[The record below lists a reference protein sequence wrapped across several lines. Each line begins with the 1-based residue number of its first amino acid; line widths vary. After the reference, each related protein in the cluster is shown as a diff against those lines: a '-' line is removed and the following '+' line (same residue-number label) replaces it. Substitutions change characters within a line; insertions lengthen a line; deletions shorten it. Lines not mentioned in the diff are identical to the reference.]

1 MNKLWLALPLLL
13 VLLPSWAR
21 DSDGPGEIPEP
32 PALPPQVESGQ
43 MPQVESGQVPQPD
56 VTIVERKNETIE
68 QYSVNGHVYMVKIV
82 PRRGPPYYLMDL
94 DGDGE
99 LDVRRDSPGDISI
112 PQWVLFSW

>member
-32 PALPPQVESGQ
+32 PALP
-43 MPQVESGQVPQPD
+43 PQVESGQVPQPD